1 MKKFS
6 DAYLDILNNE
16 LKGLNLTRILDPQ
29 EFYEKQ
35 VLDSLYPFEKM
46 PELESVVDNTNLLL
60 DVGFGG
66 GFPSIPL
73 AKKYPHI
80 NVAGIEARG
89 KKATAVNLIA
99 ERLGLSNAQF
109 FHQRLEKLLIDLPT
123 LITFK
128 AVGKINQF
136 LEMINFN
143 QECYVLFYKGKNLSE
158 LEPNYKNNKNWELV
172 RELDFSE
179 HGYERTILL
188 FKSCSYPTVKDK
200 NLVKLSEILSN

>member
-1 MKKFS
+1 MKEFS
-6 DAYLDILNNE
+6 NSYLDILNNE

-35 VLDSLYPFEKM
+35 ILDSLYPFEKIT
-46 PELESVVDNTNLLL
+46 ELESITNDTKLVL

-73 AKKYPHI
+73 AKKYPEI
-80 NVAGIEARG
+80 NVIGIEARG
-89 KKATAVNLIA
+89 KKANAVNLIA
-99 ERLGLSNAQF
+99 EKLGLSNAKF
-109 FHQRLEKLLIDLPT
+109 FHQRLEKLLIDSST

-128 AVGKINQF
+128 AVGKVNQF

-143 QECYVLFYKGKNLSE
+143 KGCYVLFYKGKNLSE
-158 LEPNYKNNKNWELV
+158 LEPNYKKNKNWELI
-172 RELDFSE
+172 REVEFSE
-179 HGYERTILL
+179 HGYERTLLL
-188 FKSCSYPTVKDK
+188 FKSCSYPAVKDK